1 MIATLEHRV
10 DRTRAVFDQLG
21 ALWGP
26 EVHPNLSLH
35 GLSHEQIHL
44 LGGPQIVFDDG
55 ARAPEYVIGTRLP
68 TPLGWEVAI
77 FGDADLACEQC
88 RRLARLDEQATDAA
102 QLAGIVDRMEGGGL

>member
-1 MIATLEHRV
+1 MMARLEHAV
-10 DRTRAVFDQLG
+10 DRTRMVFDQLG

-44 LGGPQIVFDDG
+44 LGGPEIVFEDDG
-55 ARAPEYVIGTRLP
+55 RSPEYVIGTRLP

-77 FGDADLACEQC
+77 FGDADLTCEQC
-88 RRLARLDEQATDAA
+88 RRLARLDSEHRESLQMI
-102 QLAGIVDRMEGGGL
+102 GILEPEPVP